1 MLKILTAAVILLAL
15 APMSA
20 VADPHPAGFEPHK
33 FNGSHPPVT
42 EDGVTT
48 FRIEDEQ
55 CSTVDFGDGRGES
68 DCLNGTVRS
77 VFANSPQ
84 AQLGQTREYRFD
96 VRVDP
101 SLAYEGY
108 YNDNA
113 IGFEPGG
120 WDSLLWLASWE
131 GTYLHNFIY
140 ILKASK
146 RKGIT
151 FAGEVCQAPEDLGE
165 WVSFSMKV
173 KWGND
178 DKAWIVVTCDDRY
191 VYVAEGAPSNVAAD
205 CYIQNQCVAGEV
217 RNPKK
222 LLFIPGI
229 KLSGWGHEW
238 AQMGKASQFIPVQPE
253 GITVQMRNLAVIADP
268 VLYGPEDKARVV
280 ALQEA
285 LNALGCDVG
294 AADGVPGRRTREAA
308 LACRQFAEGAMPEA
322 LNVATVQDFLA
333 LYTTEGVADLPAVA
347 LQP

>member
-1 MLKILTAAVILLAL
+1 MIRILVSAVILVVLAVT
-15 APMSA
+15 SA
-20 VADPHPAGFEPHK
+20 VADPHPTGFEPHK
-33 FNGSHPPVT
+33 FNGSHAPVT

-48 FRIEDEQ
+48 FRIDNEQ
-55 CSTVDFGDGRGES
+55 CSSVDFGDGRGES

-77 VFANSPQ
+77 VLFSSPQ
-84 AQLGQTREYRFD
+84 AELGQTREYRFD

-108 YNDNA
+108 FNDDS
-113 IGFEPGG
+113 IGFEPRG

-131 GTYLHNFIY
+131 GTFLHNFIY

-146 RKGIT
+146 RTGIT
-151 FAGEVCQAPEDLGE
+151 FAGEQCQAPENLGE

-191 VYVAEGAPSNVAAD
+191 VYVAEGAPSNVAPD

-217 RNPKK
+217 RNPRK

-229 KLSGWGHEW
+229 KLSGWGYEW
-238 AQMGKASQFIPVQPE
+238 QKMGKISQFIPVQAD
-253 GITVQMRNLAVIADP
+253 GITVQMRNLAVIANP
-268 VLYGPEDKARVV
+268 VLYGDEDKARVV

-285 LNALGCDVG
+285 LNGLGCDVG
-294 AADGVPGRRTREAA
+294 AADGVPGKRTREAA
-308 LACRQFAEGAMPEA
+308 LTCRAFDAGAMPEA
-322 LNVATVQDFLA
+322 LNVATVKDF
-333 LYTTEGVADLPAVA
+333 YTGEGVADLPSGT